1 MPKVI
6 SAVSSASTHDCGA
19 TSTVSVTVSVTTS
32 GSVAAGAASSW
43 MLLPMPMPTP
53 TSSAAT
59 AMVGQSDQRNLR
71 GCLGQDAVGH
81 GGFLSSRGDM

>member
-32 GSVAAGAASSW
+32 GSVAAGAVSSW
-43 MLLPMPMPTP
+43 MLLPMPTP